1 MKFEVCENFTT
12 TKVIT
17 VEEPDEKTF
26 RDKLAE
32 GAYDPLFENEDIV
45 SDGTTYDVN
54 VEGGKSF
61 TVDY

>member
-1 MKFEVCENFTT
+1 MKFEVCENYTT

-26 RDKLAE
+26 RIKLAE
-32 GAYDPLFENEDIV
+32 GAYDSLFENEDIV
-45 SDGTTYDVN
+45 ADSTTYDVN
-54 VEGGKSF
+54 IEGVKSF